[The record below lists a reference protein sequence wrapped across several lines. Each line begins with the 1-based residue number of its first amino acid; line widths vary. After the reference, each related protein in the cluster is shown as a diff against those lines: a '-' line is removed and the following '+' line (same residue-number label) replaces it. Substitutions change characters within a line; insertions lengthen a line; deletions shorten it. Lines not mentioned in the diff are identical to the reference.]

1 VIKSPASNTPANPV
15 AILDRDIRNAQPF
28 QIEVFELCSLC
39 GARFGIGYLGEAHVE
54 ARAVDE
60 MGELPGKLIE
70 ILAGDHRH
78 ERQHKGFI
86 ELDSLT

>member
-1 VIKSPASNTPANPV
+1 MIKSPASSSHANPV
-15 AILDRDIRNAQPF
+15 AILDRDIRSTQSF
-28 QIEVFELCSLC
+28 QIEIFELCSLC
-39 GARFGIGYLGEAHVE
+39 GARFGIGYLGATHHS
-54 ARAVDE
+54 ARASEE

-86 ELDSLT
+86 ELDS